1 MKSAPSSGVRFFK
14 FGFMIMAEYDVVV
27 VGGGHAGIEATH
39 AAWKMG
45 VKTAMLTMD
54 VNAIG
59 RMSCNP
65 AVGGVAKGQIVRDI
79 DALGGLMGL
88 LTDKA
93 GIQFRML
100 NMSKGPAVWGP
111 RAQCDMKY
119 YSEVAREVI
128 TSLPGLDVIE
138 GELASFERLP
148 DGRLEITLLDG
159 KRYVTTNIVVTSGTF
174 LASKMFTGLETSVG
188 GRVGEPSS
196 DKLSECLQRFGVQLR
211 RLKTGT
217 PSRLDPASIDFNEC
231 DVQHGDEFP
240 WPMSDCHLD
249 NTVPGFDSSYFW
261 GDPQKKFIRNDCVCW
276 VTRTNIKT
284 HDILR
289 SGFKDSPMFSGRI
302 HGKGPRYCPSIED
315 KINRFGDRDGH
326 QLFLEPE
333 QADIGRIY
341 INGFSSSLPADIQL
355 AAIHTIP
362 GLTRAKVLQIGY
374 AVEYD
379 SVDATQLYPTFEC
392 KNVPGLYF
400 AGQVCGTSGYEEAAG
415 QGLMAG
421 INAALKVKG
430 EEPLILGRSESYL
443 GVMVDDLVNVLL
455 DEPYRMFTSRAEYRL
470 FLRSDNAEAR
480 LKEKAHR
487 IGMISDADYGDWLRR
502 KQLMEDIKTRLAETS
517 AAPDEAN
524 RILEAG
530 GQALAT
536 ERTRWINVL
545 RRPGIDPEVFFKT
558 ALPEQSLS
566 RRDQWY
572 MYAEEIYAGFFDR
585 QAREIDDQ
593 KKMES
598 VKLSPDLDYMSI
610 SAISIESRQRLNA
623 QKPLTLGQASRI
635 PGVRPADITV
645 LAHWLENRS

>member
-1 MKSAPSSGVRFFK
+1 
-14 FGFMIMAEYDVVV
+14 MIIAEFDVVV

-39 AAWKMG
+39 AAWKIG

-54 VNAIG
+54 LNAIG

-119 YSEVAREVI
+119 YSEVARE
-128 TSLPGLDVIE
+128 TMESLQGLTLIQ
-138 GELASFERLP
+138 GELASFERMN
-148 DGRLEITLLDG
+148 DGRLELTLLNGD
-159 KRYVTTNIVVTSGTF
+159 RYITRALVITSGTF

-188 GRVGEPSS
+188 GRVGEPSA
-196 DKLSECLQRFGVQLR
+196 DKLSECLAKNGIRLR

-217 PSRLDPASIDFNEC
+217 PSRLDPDTIDFNEC
-231 DVQHGDEFP
+231 DVQRGDDKP
-240 WPMSDCHLD
+240 WPMSDRH
-249 NTVPGFDSSYFW
+249 FDENGNPDKFW
-261 GDPQKKFIRNDCVCW
+261 GDQINKFIRNDCVCW
-276 VTRTNIKT
+276 ITRTNIKT

-333 QADIGRIY
+333 QADIGRVY

-392 KNVPGLYF
+392 KNVPGIYF

-430 EEPLILGRSESYL
+430 EGPFILGRSESYL
-443 GVMVDDLVNVLL
+443 GVMVDDLVNILL

-470 FLRSDNAEAR
+470 FLRSDTAEMR
-480 LKEKAHR
+480 LKEKAR
-487 IGMISDADYGDWLRR
+487 KIGMISDRDWLDWERR
-502 KQLMEDIKTRLAETS
+502 RNLMTDLKTKFAETS
-517 AAPDEAN
+517 ATPEEAN
-524 RILEAG
+524 VILEAG
-530 GQALAT
+530 GQALAS

-545 RRPGIDPEVFFKT
+545 RRPGIDPETFFKVAAPDAQIT
-558 ALPEQSLS
+558 

-572 MYAEEIYAGFFDR
+572 MYAEELYAGFFDR
-585 QAREIDDQ
+585 QEREIDEQ
-593 KKMES
+593 KKMEK

-610 SAISIESRQRLNA
+610 TAISIESRQRLNA
-623 QKPLTLGQASRI
+623 HKPLTLGQASRV
-635 PGVRPADITV
+635 PGIRPADITV
-645 LAHWLENRS
+645 LAHWLENRT

>member
-1 MKSAPSSGVRFFK
+1 
-14 FGFMIMAEYDVVV
+14 
-27 VGGGHAGIEATH
+27 
-39 AAWKMG
+39 
-45 VKTAMLTMD
+45 MLTMD
-54 VNAIG
+54 INAIG

-119 YSEVAREVI
+119 YSEVARDVV
-128 TSLPGLDVIE
+128 TNLPGLSVIQ
-138 GELASFERLP
+138 GELAAFERMA
-148 DGRLEITLLDG
+148 DGRLELTLLNG
-159 KRYVTTNIVVTSGTF
+159 ERYVTRSLVITSGTF
-174 LASKMFTGLETSVG
+174 LASKMFTGLETSIG
-188 GRVGEPSS
+188 GRVGEPSA
-196 DKLSECLQRFGVQLR
+196 DKLSESLAKHGIALR

-217 PSRLDPASIDFNEC
+217 PSRLDPDSIDFGEC
-231 DVQHGDEFP
+231 EVQRGDEIA
-240 WPMSDCHLD
+240 WPMSDRHLAE
-249 NTVPGFDSSYFW
+249 TVPGRDADFFW
-261 GDPQKKFIRNDCVCW
+261 GDPTNGFIRNDCVCW
-276 VTRTNIKT
+276 ITRTNIKT
-284 HDILR
+284 HEILR

-333 QADIGRIY
+333 QADIGRVY

-362 GLTRAKVLQIGY
+362 GLTRARVLQIGY

-392 KNVPGLYF
+392 KKVPGLYF

-415 QGLMAG
+415 QGLLAG
-421 INAALKVKG
+421 INAALKIKG
-430 EEPLILGRSESYL
+430 EGPFILGRSDSYL
-443 GVMVDDLVNVLL
+443 GVMADDLSNILL

-470 FLRSDNAEAR
+470 FLRSDNAEMR
-480 LKEKAHR
+480 LKERAHD
-487 IGMISDADYGDWLRR
+487 IGMISDSDYDDWMRR
-502 KQLMEDIKTRLAETS
+502 RALMDSARTRMVEESSTPEQANEILA
-517 AAPDEAN
+517 P
-524 RILEAG
+524 G

-536 ERTRWINVL
+536 ERTRWMNVF
-545 RRPGIDPEVFFKT
+545 RRPGIDPEAFFKV
-558 ALPEQSLS
+558 ALPDMQLT

-572 MYAEEIYAGFFDR
+572 MYAQELYAGFFDR
-585 QAREIDDQ
+585 QEREIVEQ

-598 VKLSPDLDYMSI
+598 VRLPEDFDYMQVT
-610 SAISIESRQRLNA
+610 AISIESRQRLNA
-623 QKPLTLGQASRI
+623 HKPLTLGQASRI

-645 LAHWLENRS
+645 LAHWLENRTGPT

>member
-1 MKSAPSSGVRFFK
+1 MSA
-14 FGFMIMAEYDVVV
+14 ILAQYDVVV
-27 VGGGHAGIEATH
+27 IGGGHAGIEATH

-54 VNAIG
+54 IDAIG

-119 YSEVAREVI
+119 YSEVAKEVI
-128 TSLPGLDVIE
+128 TSLPGLDVLQ
-138 GELASFERLP
+138 GELASFERME
-148 DGRLEITLLDG
+148 DGRLELTLLDG
-159 KRYVTTNIVVTSGTF
+159 KRYVAKSIVITSGTF
-174 LASKMFTGLETSVG
+174 LASKMFTGLDTSIG
-188 GRVGEPSS
+188 GRVGEPSA
-196 DKLSECLQRFGVQLR
+196 DKLSECLQRFGVRLR

-217 PSRLDPASIDFNEC
+217 PSRLDPESIDFNEC
-231 DVQHGDEFP
+231 DVQHGDECP
-240 WPMSDCHLD
+240 WAMSDRHLD
-249 NTVPGFDSSYFW
+249 NSVPGFHGDYFW
-261 GDPQKKFIRNDCVCW
+261 GDPKNHFVRNDCVCW
-276 VTRTNIKT
+276 ITRTNIKT

-289 SGFKDSPMFSGRI
+289 RGFKDSPMFSGRI

-333 QADIGRIY
+333 QADIGRVY

-362 GLTRAKVLQIGY
+362 GLTRARVLQIGY

-392 KNVPGLYF
+392 KSVPGLYF

-470 FLRSDNAEAR
+470 FLRSDNADAR
-480 LKEKAHR
+480 LKEHARR
-487 IGMISDADYGDWLRR
+487 IGMLADVDYQDWIRR
-502 KQLMEDIKTRLAETS
+502 KQQMEDLKKRLSEES
-517 AAPDEAN
+517 ALPEDAN
-524 RILEAG
+524 KVLEAG

-545 RRPGIDPEVFFKT
+545 RRPGIDPEVFFKV
-558 ALPEQSLS
+558 ALPEENIS
-566 RRDQWY
+566 RRDQWN

-598 VKLSPDLDYMSI
+598 VKLSPDQDYMAI
-610 SAISIESRQRLNA
+610 TAISIESRQRLNA

-645 LAHWLENRS
+645 LAHWLENRT

>member
-1 MKSAPSSGVRFFK
+1 MTSF
-14 FGFMIMAEYDVVV
+14 DVVV

-39 AAWKMG
+39 AAWKLG

-54 VNAIG
+54 INAIG

-119 YSEVAREVI
+119 YSEVAREAI
-128 TSLPGLDVIE
+128 TSLPGLAVIQ
-138 GELASFERLP
+138 GELAAFTRMP
-148 DGRLEITLLDG
+148 DGRLELTLLNG
-159 KRYVTTNIVVTSGTF
+159 ERYETRALVITSGTF
-174 LASKMFTGLETSVG
+174 LASRMFTGLDTSIG
-188 GRVGEPSS
+188 GRVGEPSA
-196 DKLSECLQRFGVQLR
+196 DKLSECLAKNGIRLR

-217 PSRLDPASIDFNEC
+217 PSRLDPDTIDFGEC
-231 DVQHGDEFP
+231 EVQHGDDNP
-240 WPMSDCHLD
+240 WPMSDRHH
-249 NTVPGFDSSYFW
+249 
-261 GDPQKKFIRNDCVCW
+261 DPIRNDCVCW
-276 VTRTNIKT
+276 ITRTNIKT
-284 HDILR
+284 HEILR

-333 QADIGRIY
+333 QVDIGRVY

-362 GLTRAKVLQIGY
+362 GLTRARVLQIGY

-379 SVDATQLYPTFEC
+379 SVDATQLYPTLEC

-421 INAALKVKG
+421 INAALKVKN
-430 EEPLILGRSESYL
+430 EPPFILGRSDSYL
-443 GVMVDDLVNVLL
+443 GVMLNDLVTTLL

-470 FLRSDNAEAR
+470 FLRSDNAETR
-480 LKEKAHR
+480 LKERAHQ
-487 IGMISDADYGDWLRR
+487 IGMLSDEDYADWQGRVKIMGEVRSFLEAESATPE
-502 KQLMEDIKTRLAETS
+502 QANLVLAE
-517 AAPDEAN
+517 
-524 RILEAG
+524 G
-530 GQALAT
+530 GQALANT
-536 ERTRWINVL
+536 RTRWINVL
-545 RRPGIDPEVFFKT
+545 RRPGIDPEQLFRV
-558 ALPEQSLS
+558 AMPERSIP
-566 RRDQWY
+566 RRDQWF
-572 MYAEEIYAGFFDR
+572 MYAEEIYAGFLDR
-585 QAREIDDQ
+585 QSREIEEQ

-598 VKLSPDLDYMSI
+598 VRLPGDLDFMQVSV
-610 SAISIESRQRLNA
+610 ISIESRQRLNSV
-623 QKPLTLGQASRI
+623 KPMTLGQASRV
-635 PGVRPADITV
+635 PGVRPADITM
-645 LAHWLENRS
+645 LYHWLENHRFS

>member
-1 MKSAPSSGVRFFK
+1 MSS
-14 FGFMIMAEYDVVV
+14 IIAEFDVVV

-39 AAWKMG
+39 AAWKLG

-54 VNAIG
+54 INAIG

-65 AVGGVAKGQIVRDI
+65 AVGGLAKGQIVRDI
-79 DALGGLMGL
+79 DALGGLMGI

-111 RAQCDMKY
+111 RAQCDMKL
-119 YSEVAREVI
+119 YSEIARDTICSLRGLCVI
-128 TSLPGLDVIE
+128 Q
-138 GELASFERLP
+138 GELASFSRLP
-148 DGRLEITLLDG
+148 DSRLELVLLNGDRYIT
-159 KRYVTTNIVVTSGTF
+159 KSVVVTSGTF
-174 LASKMFTGLETSVG
+174 LASKMFTGLETSIG
-188 GRVGEPSS
+188 GRVGEPSA
-196 DKLSECLQRFGVQLR
+196 DKLSECLALAGIKLR

-217 PSRLDPASIDFNEC
+217 PSRLDPDSIDFDQCEI
-231 DVQHGDEFP
+231 QRGDEVP
-240 WPMSDCHLD
+240 WSFSDRLLHPL
-249 NTVPGFDSSYFW
+249 
-261 GDPQKKFIRNDCVCW
+261 RNDCVCW
-276 VTRTNIKT
+276 ATRTNLKT

-326 QLFLEPE
+326 HLFLEPE
-333 QADIGRIY
+333 QADIGRVY
-341 INGFSSSLPADIQL
+341 VNGFSSSLPADIQL
-355 AAIHTIP
+355 AALHTIQ

-379 SVDATQLYPTFEC
+379 SIDATQLLPTFEC
-392 KNVPGLYF
+392 RNYPGLYF
-400 AGQVCGTSGYEEAAG
+400 AGQVCGTSGYEEAGG

-430 EEPLILGRSESYL
+430 QEPFVLGRSESYL

-470 FLRSDNAEAR
+470 FLRSDNAETR

-487 IGMISDADYGDWLRR
+487 IGMISDEDYASWNKR
-502 KQLMEDIKTRLAETS
+502 KDLMQLAKTRLTEE
-517 AAPDEAN
+517 AATPEQAN
-524 RILEAG
+524 QILAPG

-545 RRPGIDPEVFFKT
+545 RRPGIDPELLFAT
-558 ALPEQSLS
+558 ALPDVKLT
-566 RRDQWY
+566 RRDQWFLF
-572 MYAEEIYAGFFDR
+572 AEEIYSGFFDR
-585 QAREIDDQ
+585 QAREIEEQVKWD
-593 KKMES
+593 K
-598 VKLSPDLDYMSI
+598 VKLSPDMDYMTI
-610 SAISIESRQRLNA
+610 NAISIETRQRLNA
-623 QKPLTLGQASRI
+623 VKPMTLSQASRV

-645 LAHWLENRS
+645 LAHYLENHEI

>member
-1 MKSAPSSGVRFFK
+1 MSLV
-14 FGFMIMAEYDVVV
+14 AEFDVVV

-39 AAWKMG
+39 AAWKLG

-54 VNAIG
+54 INAIG

-128 TSLPGLDVIE
+128 TNLPGLSVIQ
-138 GELASFERLP
+138 GELAAFTRMA
-148 DGRLEITLLDG
+148 DGRLELTLLNG
-159 KRYVTTNIVVTSGTF
+159 ERYITRSLVITSGTF
-174 LASKMFTGLETSVG
+174 LASKMFTGLETSIG

-196 DKLSECLQRFGVQLR
+196 DKLSECLAREGVALR

-217 PSRLDPASIDFNEC
+217 PSRLDPESIDFDEC
-231 DVQHGDEFP
+231 DVQRGDDTP
-240 WPMSDCHLD
+240 WPMSDRHLA
-249 NTVPGFDSSYFW
+249 NTVPGRDADYFW
-261 GDPQKKFIRNDCVCW
+261 GDSTNKFVRNDCVCW
-276 VTRTNIKT
+276 ITRTNIKT

-333 QADIGRIY
+333 QADIGRVY

-362 GLTRAKVLQIGY
+362 GLTRARVLQIGY

-392 KNVPGLYF
+392 KKVPGLFF

-415 QGLMAG
+415 QGLLAG
-421 INAALKVKG
+421 INAALKIKG
-430 EEPLILGRSESYL
+430 EAPFILGRSDSYL
-443 GVMVDDLVNVLL
+443 GVMADDLSNILL

-470 FLRSDNAEAR
+470 FLRSDNAETR
-480 LKEKAHR
+480 LKERAHA
-487 IGMISDADYGDWLRR
+487 IGMISDSDYADWKRR
-502 KQLMEDIKTRLAETS
+502 QELMATARTRMSEESATPDLAN
-517 AAPDEAN
+517 A
-524 RILEAG
+524 ILAAG
-530 GQALAT
+530 GQALST

-545 RRPGIDPEVFFKT
+545 RRPGIDPEQLFRT
-558 ALPEQSLS
+558 AFPDLNLS
-566 RRDQWY
+566 RRDQWFL
-572 MYAEEIYAGFFDR
+572 YAEEIYAGFFDR
-585 QAREIDDQ
+585 QAKEIDDQ

-598 VKLSPDLDYMSI
+598 VKLPADFDYMQVT
-610 SAISIESRQRLNA
+610 AVSIESRQRLNA
-623 QKPLTLGQASRI
+623 HKPLTLGQASRI

-645 LAHWLENRS
+645 LAHWLENRRGS

>member
-1 MKSAPSSGVRFFK
+1 MKEF
-14 FGFMIMAEYDVVV
+14 DVVV

-39 AAWKMG
+39 AAWKLG

-54 VNAIG
+54 INAIG

-119 YSEVAREVI
+119 YSEVARDVI
-128 TSLPGLDVIE
+128 TSLPGLTVIQ
-138 GELASFERLP
+138 GELAAFTRMP
-148 DGRLEITLLDG
+148 DGRMELTLLNGD
-159 KRYVTTNIVVTSGTF
+159 RYITRALVITSGTF
-174 LASKMFTGLETSVG
+174 LASKMFTGLETSIG
-188 GRVGEPSS
+188 GRVGEPSA
-196 DKLSECLQRFGVQLR
+196 DKLSECLAANGIALR

-217 PSRLDPASIDFNEC
+217 PSRLDPDTIDFNEC
-231 DVQHGDEFP
+231 DVQRGDDSP
-240 WPMSDCHLD
+240 WPMSDRHLAG
-249 NTVPGFDSSYFW
+249 TVPGRDADYFW
-261 GDPQKKFIRNDCVCW
+261 GDAANKFVCNDCVCW
-276 VTRTNIKT
+276 ITRTNLKT

-333 QADIGRIY
+333 QADIGRVY

-362 GLTRAKVLQIGY
+362 GLTRARVLQIGY

-415 QGLMAG
+415 QGLLAG
-421 INAALKVKG
+421 INAALKIKG
-430 EEPLILGRSESYL
+430 VGPFILGRSDSYL
-443 GVMVDDLVNVLL
+443 GVMADDLSNILL

-470 FLRSDNAEAR
+470 FLRSDNAEMR
-480 LKEKAHR
+480 LKKRAHD
-487 IGMISDADYGDWLRR
+487 IGMISDSDYADWMRR
-502 KQLMEDIKTRLAETS
+502 RALMDQTRKFLAEES
-517 AAPDEAN
+517 ALPEQAN
-524 RILEAG
+524 RILESG

-545 RRPGIDPEVFFKT
+545 RRPGIDPELFFDVAVQNPNASRET
-558 ALPEQSLS
+558 SLS
-566 RRDQWY
+566 RRDRWY
-572 MYAEEIYAGFFDR
+572 MYAEELYSGFFDR
-585 QAREIDDQ
+585 QSREIADQ

-598 VKLSPDLDYMSI
+598 VRLPADMDFMQVT
-610 SAISIESRQRLNA
+610 AVSIESRQRLNA
-623 QKPLTLGQASRI
+623 HKPLTLGQASRI

-645 LAHWLENRS
+645 LAHWLENRTSST

>member
-1 MKSAPSSGVRFFK
+1 MTSF
-14 FGFMIMAEYDVVV
+14 DVVV

-39 AAWKMG
+39 AAWKLG
-45 VKTAMLTMD
+45 AKTAMLTMD
-54 VNAIG
+54 INAIG

-119 YSEVAREVI
+119 YSEVARDVI
-128 TSLPGLDVIE
+128 TSLPGLSVIQ
-138 GELASFERLP
+138 GELAAFDRLP
-148 DGRLEITLLDG
+148 DGRLELTLLNG
-159 KRYVTTNIVVTSGTF
+159 ERYETRALVITSGTF
-174 LASKMFTGLETSVG
+174 LASRMFTGLDTSVG
-188 GRVGEPSS
+188 GRVGEPSA
-196 DKLSECLQRFGVQLR
+196 DKLSECLAKNGIRLR

-217 PSRLDPASIDFNEC
+217 PSRLDPDTIDFGEC
-231 DVQHGDEFP
+231 EVQHGDAHP
-240 WPMSDCHLD
+240 WPMSDRHH
-249 NTVPGFDSSYFW
+249 NPV
-261 GDPQKKFIRNDCVCW
+261 RNDCVCW
-276 VTRTNIKT
+276 ITRTNIKT

-333 QADIGRIY
+333 QADIGRVY

-362 GLTRAKVLQIGY
+362 GLTHARVLQIGY

-379 SVDATQLYPTFEC
+379 SVDATQLYPTLEC

-421 INAALKVKG
+421 INAALKVKN
-430 EEPLILGRSESYL
+430 EPSFILGRSDSYL
-443 GVMVDDLVNVLL
+443 GVMLNDLVTTLL

-470 FLRSDNAEAR
+470 FLRSDNAETR
-480 LKEKAHR
+480 LKERAHQ
-487 IGMISDADYGDWLRR
+487 IGMLSDEDYADWQGRLKVMGEVRSFLEAESASPE
-502 KQLMEDIKTRLAETS
+502 QANLVLAE
-517 AAPDEAN
+517 
-524 RILEAG
+524 G
-530 GQALAT
+530 GQALANT
-536 ERTRWINVL
+536 RTRWINVL
-545 RRPGIDPEVFFKT
+545 RRPGIDPEQLFRV
-558 ALPEQSLS
+558 ALPERNIP
-566 RRDQWY
+566 RRDQWF
-572 MYAEEIYAGFFDR
+572 MYAEEIYAGFLER
-585 QAREIDDQ
+585 QSREIEDQ

-598 VKLSPDLDYMSI
+598 VRLPADLDYMLVSV
-610 SAISIESRQRLNA
+610 ISIESRQRLNA
-623 QKPLTLGQASRI
+623 VKPMTLGQASRV
-635 PGVRPADITV
+635 PGVRPADITM
-645 LAHWLENRS
+645 LYHWLENRG

>member
-1 MKSAPSSGVRFFK
+1 MSA
-14 FGFMIMAEYDVVV
+14 ILAEYDVVV
-27 VGGGHAGIEATH
+27 IGGGHAGIEATH
-39 AAWKMG
+39 AAWKLG
-45 VKTAMLTMD
+45 VKTAMLTMEI
-54 VNAIG
+54 NAIG

-138 GELASFERLP
+138 GELASFERMA
-148 DGRLEITLLDG
+148 DGRLELTLLDG
-159 KRYVTTNIVVTSGTF
+159 KRYITKSIVITSGTF
-174 LASKMFTGLETSVG
+174 LASKMFTGLDTSIG

-196 DKLSECLQRFGVQLR
+196 DRLSECLAREGVQLR

-217 PSRLDPASIDFNEC
+217 PSRLDPDSIDFDEC
-231 DVQHGDEFP
+231 EVQHGDDVP
-240 WPMSDCHLD
+240 WPMSDRHLD
-249 NTVPGFDSSYFW
+249 NTVPGRDASYFW
-261 GDPQKKFIRNDCVCW
+261 GNPSAQAVRNDCVCW
-276 VTRTNIKT
+276 ITRTNIKT

-333 QADIGRIY
+333 QADIGRVY

-392 KNVPGLYF
+392 KKVPGLYF

-430 EEPLILGRSESYL
+430 EEPFILGRSESYL

-470 FLRSDNAEAR
+470 FLRSDNAETR
-480 LKEKAHR
+480 LKEKAR
-487 IGMISDADYGDWLRR
+487 KIGMLSESDFADWVRR
-502 KQLMEDIKTRLAETS
+502 QELMAAVRTRLAETS
-517 AAPDEAN
+517 ALPEEAN
-524 RILEAG
+524 SVLAAG

-545 RRPGIDPEVFFKT
+545 RRPGIDPEVFFKV
-558 ALPEQSLS
+558 ALAPEKVPELQLN

-598 VKLSPDLDYMSI
+598 VKLAPDFDFMQI

-645 LAHWLENRS
+645 LAHWLENRGA

>member
-1 MKSAPSSGVRFFK
+1 MSMV
-14 FGFMIMAEYDVVV
+14 IAEFDVVV

-54 VNAIG
+54 LNAIG

-119 YSEVAREVI
+119 YSEVARE
-128 TSLPGLDVIE
+128 TMESLPGLTLIQ
-138 GELASFERLP
+138 GELAAFERMN
-148 DGRLEITLLDG
+148 DGRLELMLLNGDRYIT
-159 KRYVTTNIVVTSGTF
+159 RAVVVTSGTF
-174 LASKMFTGLETSVG
+174 LASKMFTGLETSIG
-188 GRVGEPSS
+188 GRVGEPSA
-196 DKLSECLQRFGVQLR
+196 DKLSECLAKNGIRLR

-217 PSRLDPASIDFNEC
+217 PSRLDPDSIDFNEC
-231 DVQHGDEFP
+231 DVQHGDEYP
-240 WPMSDCHLD
+240 WPMSDRHLAE
-249 NTVPGFDSSYFW
+249 TVPGRDENYFW
-261 GDPQKKFIRNDCVCW
+261 GDQANKFIRNDCVCW
-276 VTRTNIKT
+276 ITRTNIKT

-333 QADIGRIY
+333 QADIGRVY

-430 EEPLILGRSESYL
+430 EEPFILGRSESYL
-443 GVMVDDLVNVLL
+443 GVMVDDLVNILL

-470 FLRSDNAEAR
+470 FLRSDNAEMR
-480 LKEKAHR
+480 LKEKAR
-487 IGMISDADYGDWLRR
+487 KIGMISDRDWEDWTRR
-502 KQLMEDIKTRLAETS
+502 RDLMTNLKTQFTETS
-517 AAPDEAN
+517 ATPEEAN
-524 RILEAG
+524 VVLAAG
-530 GQALAT
+530 GQALAS

-545 RRPGIDPEVFFKT
+545 RRPGIDPETFFKVAAPDVKIT
-558 ALPEQSLS
+558 

-572 MYAEEIYAGFFDR
+572 MYAEELYAGFFDR
-585 QAREIDDQ
+585 QEREIDDQ
-593 KKMES
+593 KKMEK
-598 VKLSPDLDYMSI
+598 VKLSPDFDYMSI
-610 SAISIESRQRLNA
+610 TAISIESRQRLNA
-623 QKPLTLGQASRI
+623 HKPLTLGQASRI

-645 LAHWLENRS
+645 LAHWLENH

>member
-1 MKSAPSSGVRFFK
+1 MSA
-14 FGFMIMAEYDVVV
+14 ILAQYDVVV
-27 VGGGHAGIEATH
+27 IGGGHAGIEATH

-54 VNAIG
+54 IDAIG

-119 YSEVAREVI
+119 YSEVAKEVI
-128 TSLPGLDVIE
+128 TSLPGLDVLQ
-138 GELASFERLP
+138 GELASFERME
-148 DGRLEITLLDG
+148 DGRLELTLLDG
-159 KRYVTTNIVVTSGTF
+159 KRYVAKSIVITSGTF
-174 LASKMFTGLETSVG
+174 LASKMFTGLDTSIG
-188 GRVGEPSS
+188 GRVGEPSA
-196 DKLSECLQRFGVQLR
+196 DKLSECLQRFGVRLR

-217 PSRLDPASIDFNEC
+217 PSRLDPESIDFNEC
-231 DVQHGDEFP
+231 DVQHGDECP
-240 WPMSDCHLD
+240 WPMSDRHLD
-249 NTVPGFDSSYFW
+249 NSVPGFHGDYFW
-261 GDPQKKFIRNDCVCW
+261 GDPKNHFVRNDCVCW
-276 VTRTNIKT
+276 ITRTNIKT

-289 SGFKDSPMFSGRI
+289 RGFKDSPMFSGRI

-333 QADIGRIY
+333 QADIGRVY

-362 GLTRAKVLQIGY
+362 GLTRARVLQIGY

-392 KNVPGLYF
+392 KSVPGLYF

-470 FLRSDNAEAR
+470 FLRSDNADAR
-480 LKEKAHR
+480 LKEHARR
-487 IGMISDADYGDWLRR
+487 IGMLADVDYQDWIRR
-502 KQLMEDIKTRLAETS
+502 KQQMEDLKKRLSEES
-517 AAPDEAN
+517 ALPEDAN
-524 RILEAG
+524 KVLEAG

-545 RRPGIDPEVFFKT
+545 RRPGIDPEVFFKV
-558 ALPEQSLS
+558 ALPGENIS
-566 RRDQWY
+566 RRDQWN

-598 VKLSPDLDYMSI
+598 VKLSPDQDYMAI
-610 SAISIESRQRLNA
+610 TAISIESRQRLNA

-645 LAHWLENRS
+645 LAHWLENRT

>member
-1 MKSAPSSGVRFFK
+1 
-14 FGFMIMAEYDVVV
+14 MIVAEFDVVV

-39 AAWKMG
+39 AAWKLG

-54 VNAIG
+54 LKAIG

-119 YSEVAREVI
+119 YSEVARE
-128 TSLPGLDVIE
+128 TMQSLPGLTLIE
-138 GELASFERLP
+138 GELAWFERMP
-148 DGRLEITLLDG
+148 DGRFEISLLNG
-159 KRYVTTNIVVTSGTF
+159 CRYITRAIVVTSGTF
-174 LASKMFTGLETSVG
+174 LASKMFTGLETSIG
-188 GRVGEPSS
+188 GRVGEPSA
-196 DKLSECLQRFGVQLR
+196 DKLSECLATNGIALR

-217 PSRLDPASIDFNEC
+217 PSRLDPDSIDFNEC
-231 DVQHGDEFP
+231 DVQHGDDCP
-240 WPMSDCHLD
+240 WPFSDRHVD
-249 NTVPGFDSSYFW
+249 GSVAGFGADQFW
-261 GDPQKKFIRNDCVCW
+261 GDQTNKFVRNDCVCW
-276 VTRTNIKT
+276 ITRTNLKT

-333 QADIGRIY
+333 QADIGRVY

-362 GLTRAKVLQIGY
+362 GLTRARVLQIGY

-392 KNVPGLYF
+392 KKVPGLYF

-430 EEPLILGRSESYL
+430 EEPFILGRSESYL
-443 GVMVDDLVNVLL
+443 GVMVDDLVNILL

-480 LKEKAHR
+480 LKEKAR
-487 IGMISDADYGDWLRR
+487 KIGMIGDGDWADWVRR
-502 KQLMEDIKTRLAETS
+502 RDQMAEVKTRLAEES
-517 AAPDEAN
+517 ASPEDAN
-524 RILEAG
+524 KILAAG

-545 RRPGIDPEVFFKT
+545 RRPGIDPEKFFDVAT
-558 ALPEQSLS
+558 PDLNIS
-566 RRDQWY
+566 RRDRWF
-572 MYAEEIYAGFFDR
+572 MYAEELYAGFFDR
-585 QAREIDDQ
+585 QSREIDDQ

-598 VKLSPDLDYMSI
+598 VKLPPDLDYMRI
-610 SAISIESRQRLNA
+610 SAVSIESRQRLNA

-645 LAHWLENRS
+645 LAHWLENRP

>member
-1 MKSAPSSGVRFFK
+1 MSA
-14 FGFMIMAEYDVVV
+14 ILAEYDVVV
-27 VGGGHAGIEATH
+27 IGGGHAGIEATH
-39 AAWKMG
+39 AAWKLG

-54 VNAIG
+54 INAIG

-111 RAQCDMKY
+111 RAQCDMKF

-128 TSLPGLDVIE
+128 TSLPGLSVIQ
-138 GELASFERLP
+138 GELASFERML
-148 DGRLEITLLDG
+148 DGRLELTLLNGD
-159 KRYVTTNIVVTSGTF
+159 RYITKSIVVTSGTF
-174 LASKMFTGLETSVG
+174 LASKMFTGLDTSVG

-196 DKLSECLQRFGVQLR
+196 DKLSECLAREGVQLR

-217 PSRLDPASIDFNEC
+217 PSRLDPESIDFNEC
-231 DVQHGDEFP
+231 EVQRGDDVP
-240 WPMSDCHLD
+240 WPMSDRHLD
-249 NTVPGFDSSYFW
+249 NTVPGFDANYFW
-261 GDPQKKFIRNDCVCW
+261 GDQQNKFVRNDCVCW
-276 VTRTNIKT
+276 ITRTNIKT

-333 QADIGRIY
+333 QADIGRVY

-362 GLTRAKVLQIGY
+362 GLTRARVLQIGY

-430 EEPLILGRSESYL
+430 EAPLILGRSESYL

-480 LKEKAHR
+480 LKEKAHQ
-487 IGMISDADYGDWLRR
+487 IGMISDADYADWKRR
-502 KQLMEDIKTRLAETS
+502 QQQMADAKTRFAEVS
-517 AAPDEAN
+517 ATPDEAN
-524 RILEAG
+524 KVLEAG

-545 RRPGIDPEVFFKT
+545 RRPGIDPEVFFKV
-558 ALPEQSLS
+558 ALPAETVPELQLT

-593 KKMES
+593 KKMEA
-598 VKLSPDLDYMSI
+598 VKLSPDLDYMQI
-610 SAISIESRQRLNA
+610 TAISIESRQRLNA

>member
-1 MKSAPSSGVRFFK
+1 MTSF
-14 FGFMIMAEYDVVV
+14 DVVV

-39 AAWKMG
+39 AAWKLG

-54 VNAIG
+54 INAIG

-111 RAQCDMKY
+111 RAQCDMNY
-119 YSEVAREVI
+119 YSEVARE
-128 TSLPGLDVIE
+128 TMESLSGLTLIQ
-138 GELASFERLP
+138 GELAAFERLP
-148 DGRLEITLLDG
+148 DGRLELTLLNG
-159 KRYVTTNIVVTSGTF
+159 ERYETRALVITSGTF
-174 LASKMFTGLETSVG
+174 LASRMFTGLDTSIG
-188 GRVGEPSS
+188 GRVGEPSA
-196 DKLSECLQRFGVQLR
+196 DKLSECLARNGIRLR

-217 PSRLDPASIDFNEC
+217 PSRLDPDTIDFGEC
-231 DVQHGDEFP
+231 EVQQGDAHP
-240 WPMSDCHLD
+240 WPMSDRHH
-249 NTVPGFDSSYFW
+249 NPV
-261 GDPQKKFIRNDCVCW
+261 RNDCVCW
-276 VTRTNIKT
+276 ITRTNLKT
-284 HDILR
+284 HEILR

-333 QADIGRIY
+333 RADIGRVY

-379 SVDATQLYPTFEC
+379 SVDATQLYPTLEC

-421 INAALKVKG
+421 INAALKVKN
-430 EEPLILGRSESYL
+430 EPPFILGRSDSYL
-443 GVMVDDLVNVLL
+443 GVMLNDLVTTLL

-470 FLRSDNAEAR
+470 FLRSDNAETR
-480 LKEKAHR
+480 LKERAHQ
-487 IGMISDADYGDWLRR
+487 IGMLSDEDYADWQGRLKAMGEVRSFIEAESATPE
-502 KQLMEDIKTRLAETS
+502 QANLVLAE
-517 AAPDEAN
+517 
-524 RILEAG
+524 G
-530 GQALAT
+530 GQALANT
-536 ERTRWINVL
+536 RTRWINVL
-545 RRPGIDPEVFFKT
+545 RRPGIDPEQLFRV
-558 ALPEQSLS
+558 AMPERNIP
-566 RRDQWY
+566 RRDQWF
-572 MYAEEIYAGFFDR
+572 MYAEEIYAGFLDR
-585 QAREIDDQ
+585 QSREIEEQ

-598 VKLSPDLDYMSI
+598 VRLPDDLDFMQVSV
-610 SAISIESRQRLNA
+610 ISIESRQRLNSV
-623 QKPLTLGQASRI
+623 KPMTLGQASRV
-635 PGVRPADITV
+635 PGVRPADITM
-645 LAHWLENRS
+645 LYHWLENHRFS

>member
-1 MKSAPSSGVRFFK
+1 MSLV
-14 FGFMIMAEYDVVV
+14 AEFDVVV

-39 AAWKMG
+39 AAWKLG

-54 VNAIG
+54 INAIG

-128 TSLPGLDVIE
+128 TNLPGLSVIQ
-138 GELASFERLP
+138 GELAAFTRMA
-148 DGRLEITLLDG
+148 DGRLELTLLNG
-159 KRYVTTNIVVTSGTF
+159 ERYITRSLVITSGTF
-174 LASKMFTGLETSVG
+174 LASKMFTGLETSFG

-196 DKLSECLQRFGVQLR
+196 DKLSECLAREGVALR

-217 PSRLDPASIDFNEC
+217 PSRLDPESIDFNEC
-231 DVQHGDEFP
+231 DVQRGDDTP
-240 WPMSDCHLD
+240 WPMSDRHLA
-249 NTVPGFDSSYFW
+249 NTVPGRDADYFW
-261 GDPQKKFIRNDCVCW
+261 GDSTNKFVRNDCVCW
-276 VTRTNIKT
+276 ITRTNIKT

-333 QADIGRIY
+333 QADIGRVY

-362 GLTRAKVLQIGY
+362 GLTRARVLQIGY

-392 KNVPGLYF
+392 KKVPGLFF

-415 QGLMAG
+415 QGLLAG
-421 INAALKVKG
+421 INAALKIKG
-430 EEPLILGRSESYL
+430 EAPFILGRSDSYL
-443 GVMVDDLVNVLL
+443 GVMADDLSNILL

-470 FLRSDNAEAR
+470 FLRSDNAETR
-480 LKEKAHR
+480 LKERAHA
-487 IGMISDADYGDWLRR
+487 IGMISDSDYADWKRR
-502 KQLMEDIKTRLAETS
+502 QELMATARTRMSEESATPDQANAILA
-517 AAPDEAN
+517 
-524 RILEAG
+524 AG
-530 GQALAT
+530 GQALST

-545 RRPGIDPEVFFKT
+545 RRPGIDPEQLFRT
-558 ALPEQSLS
+558 AFPDLNLS
-566 RRDQWY
+566 RRDQWFL
-572 MYAEEIYAGFFDR
+572 YAEEIYAGFFDR
-585 QAREIDDQ
+585 QAKEIDDQ

-598 VKLSPDLDYMSI
+598 VKLPADFDYMQVT
-610 SAISIESRQRLNA
+610 AVSIESRQRLNA
-623 QKPLTLGQASRI
+623 HKPLTLGQASRI

-645 LAHWLENRS
+645 LAHWLENRRGS

>member
-1 MKSAPSSGVRFFK
+1 MTSF
-14 FGFMIMAEYDVVV
+14 DVVV

-39 AAWKMG
+39 AAWKLG

-54 VNAIG
+54 INAIG

-119 YSEVAREVI
+119 YSEVARDVI
-128 TSLPGLDVIE
+128 TSLSGLTVIQ
-138 GELASFERLP
+138 GELAAFDRLP
-148 DGRLEITLLDG
+148 DGRLELTLLNG
-159 KRYVTTNIVVTSGTF
+159 ERYETRALVITSGTF
-174 LASKMFTGLETSVG
+174 LASRMFTGLDTSIG
-188 GRVGEPSS
+188 GRVGEPSA
-196 DKLSECLQRFGVQLR
+196 DKLSECLAKNGIRLR

-217 PSRLDPASIDFNEC
+217 PSRLDPDTIDFGEC
-231 DVQHGDEFP
+231 EVQHGDAHP
-240 WPMSDCHLD
+240 WPMSDRHH
-249 NTVPGFDSSYFW
+249 NPV
-261 GDPQKKFIRNDCVCW
+261 RNDCVCW
-276 VTRTNIKT
+276 ITRTNIKT

-333 QADIGRIY
+333 QADIGRVY

-362 GLTRAKVLQIGY
+362 GLTRARVLQIGY

-379 SVDATQLYPTFEC
+379 SVDATQLYPTLEC
-392 KNVPGLYF
+392 KNVPDLYF

-421 INAALKVKG
+421 INAALKVKN
-430 EEPLILGRSESYL
+430 EPPFILGRSDSYL
-443 GVMVDDLVNVLL
+443 GVMLNDLVTTLL

-470 FLRSDNAEAR
+470 FLRSDNAETR
-480 LKEKAHR
+480 LKERAHQ
-487 IGMISDADYGDWLRR
+487 IGMLSDEDYADWQCRLKAMGEVRSFLEAESATPE
-502 KQLMEDIKTRLAETS
+502 QANLVLAE
-517 AAPDEAN
+517 
-524 RILEAG
+524 G
-530 GQALAT
+530 GQALANT
-536 ERTRWINVL
+536 RTRWINVL
-545 RRPGIDPEVFFKT
+545 RRPGIDPEQLFRV
-558 ALPEQSLS
+558 ALPERNIP
-566 RRDQWY
+566 RRDQWF
-572 MYAEEIYAGFFDR
+572 MYAEEIYAGFLER
-585 QAREIDDQ
+585 QSREIEDQ

-598 VKLSPDLDYMSI
+598 VRLPADLDYMLVSV
-610 SAISIESRQRLNA
+610 ISIESRQRLNA
-623 QKPLTLGQASRI
+623 VKPMTLGQASRV
-635 PGVRPADITV
+635 PGVRPADITM
-645 LAHWLENRS
+645 LYHWLENRG

>member
-1 MKSAPSSGVRFFK
+1 MSA
-14 FGFMIMAEYDVVV
+14 ILAEYDVVV

-54 VNAIG
+54 VEAIG

-111 RAQCDMKY
+111 RAQCDMKF

-128 TSLPGLDVIE
+128 TSLPGLVVLQ
-138 GELASFERLP
+138 GELAAFERMD
-148 DGRLEITLLDG
+148 DGRLELTLLDG
-159 KRYVTTNIVVTSGTF
+159 KRYVTKSIVITSGTF
-174 LASKMFTGLETSVG
+174 LASKMFTGLDSSIG

-196 DKLSECLQRFGVQLR
+196 DKLSECLQRFGIALR

-217 PSRLDPASIDFNEC
+217 PSRLDPDSLDFGEC
-231 DVQHGDEFP
+231 EVQRGDDSP
-240 WPMSDCHLD
+240 WPMSDRHLD
-249 NTVPGFDSSYFW
+249 NSVPGFDADYFW
-261 GDPQKKFIRNDCVCW
+261 GDPRNHFIRNDCVCW
-276 VTRTNIKT
+276 ITRTNIKT

-333 QADIGRIY
+333 QADIGRVY

-392 KNVPGLYF
+392 KTVPGLYF

-470 FLRSDNAEAR
+470 FLRSDNADAR
-480 LKEKAHR
+480 LKEHAR
-487 IGMISDADYGDWLRR
+487 RVGMMRDVDYNDWIRR
-502 KQLMEDIKTRLAETS
+502 KQLMENLKKRLSEES
-517 AAPDEAN
+517 AHPEDAN
-524 RILEAG
+524 KVLEAG

-536 ERTRWINVL
+536 ERTRWMNVL
-545 RRPGIDPEVFFKT
+545 RRPGIDPEVFFKV
-558 ALPEQSLS
+558 ALPGVDIS
-566 RRDQWY
+566 RRDQWN

-598 VKLSPDLDYMSI
+598 VKLSPDLDYMAI
-610 SAISIESRQRLNA
+610 TAISIESRQRLNS

-645 LAHWLENRS
+645 LAHWLENRT

>member
-1 MKSAPSSGVRFFK
+1 MTSF
-14 FGFMIMAEYDVVV
+14 DVVV

-39 AAWKMG
+39 AAWKLG

-54 VNAIG
+54 INAIG

-119 YSEVAREVI
+119 YSEVAREAI
-128 TSLPGLDVIE
+128 TSLPGLAVIQ
-138 GELASFERLP
+138 GELAAFERIP
-148 DGRLEITLLDG
+148 DGRLELTLLNG
-159 KRYVTTNIVVTSGTF
+159 ERYVTRSLVITSGTF
-174 LASKMFTGLETSVG
+174 LASKMFTGLETSIG
-188 GRVGEPSS
+188 GRVGEPSA
-196 DKLSECLQRFGVQLR
+196 DKLSECLAANGVALR

-217 PSRLDPASIDFNEC
+217 PSRLDPDTIDFDEC
-231 DVQHGDEFP
+231 DVQHGDANP
-240 WPMSDCHLD
+240 WPMSDRHH
-249 NTVPGFDSSYFW
+249 NP
-261 GDPQKKFIRNDCVCW
+261 IRNDCVCW
-276 VTRTNIKT
+276 ITRTNIKT

-333 QADIGRIY
+333 QADIGRVY

-362 GLTRAKVLQIGY
+362 GLTRARVLQIGY

-392 KNVPGLYF
+392 KKVPGLYF

-415 QGLMAG
+415 QGLLAG
-421 INAALKVKG
+421 INAALKVKN
-430 EEPLILGRSESYL
+430 EPPFILGRSDSYL
-443 GVMVDDLVNVLL
+443 GVMADDLSNILL

-470 FLRSDNAEAR
+470 FLRSDNAETR
-480 LKEKAHR
+480 LKERAR
-487 IGMISDADYGDWLRR
+487 AIGMISDGDYADWKYRQG
-502 KQLMEDIKTRLAETS
+502 LMATAKTRLAEES
-517 AAPDEAN
+517 ATPDQAN
-524 RILEAG
+524 AILAAG
-530 GQALAT
+530 GQALST

-545 RRPGIDPEVFFKT
+545 RRPGINPEELFKA
-558 ALPEQSLS
+558 ALPDLPLS
-566 RRDQWY
+566 RRDQWFL
-572 MYAEEIYAGFFDR
+572 YAEEIYAGFFDR
-585 QAREIDDQ
+585 QAREIEDQ

-598 VKLSPDLDYMSI
+598 VKLPADFDYMQVG
-610 SAISIESRQRLNA
+610 AVSIESRQRLNA
-623 QKPLTLGQASRI
+623 HKPLTLGQASRI

-645 LAHWLENRS
+645 LAHWLENKGPLT

>member
-1 MKSAPSSGVRFFK
+1 ML
-14 FGFMIMAEYDVVV
+14 IAEFDVVV
-27 VGGGHAGIEATH
+27 VGGGHAGIEAAH
-39 AAWKMG
+39 ASWKLG

-54 VNAIG
+54 LNAIG

-111 RAQCDMKY
+111 RAQCDMQY
-119 YSEVAREVI
+119 YSEVARE
-128 TSLPGLDVIE
+128 TMESLPGLSLIQ
-138 GELASFERLP
+138 GELASFVRMP
-148 DGRLEITLLDG
+148 DGRLELTLLNG
-159 KRYVTTNIVVTSGTF
+159 ERYITRAVVVTSGTF
-174 LASKMFTGLETSVG
+174 LASKMFTGLDTSVG
-188 GRVGEPSS
+188 GRVGEPSA
-196 DKLSECLQRFGVQLR
+196 DKLSECIAAAGIQLR

-217 PSRLDPASIDFNEC
+217 PSRLDPDSIDFNEC
-231 DVQHGDEFP
+231 DVQRGDDNP
-240 WPMSDCHLD
+240 WPMSDRH
-249 NTVPGFDSSYFW
+249 VEGFFHADRFW
-261 GDPQKKFIRNDCVCW
+261 GDLKNKFVRNDCVCW
-276 VTRTNIKT
+276 ITRTNIKT

-333 QADIGRIY
+333 QASIGRVY

-392 KNVPGLYF
+392 KTFPGLYF

-430 EEPLILGRSESYL
+430 EQPFILGRSESYL
-443 GVMVDDLVNVLL
+443 GVMVDDLVNILL

-470 FLRSDNAEAR
+470 FLRSDNAEER
-480 LKEKAHR
+480 LKEKAR
-487 IGMISDADYGDWLRR
+487 KIGMIDDHDWADWVRR
-502 KQLMEDIKTRLAETS
+502 RSLMDEVKDRLSKES
-517 AAPDEAN
+517 AAPADAN
-524 RILEAG
+524 RVLLAG

-545 RRPGIDPEVFFKT
+545 RRPGINPETFFEV
-558 ALPEQSLS
+558 ALPDTKLS

-572 MYAEEIYAGFFDR
+572 LYAEEIYAGFFDR
-585 QAREIDDQ
+585 QSREIDDQ
-593 KKMES
+593 KKMEC
-598 VKLSPDLDYMSI
+598 VKLSPDLDYMQI

>member
-1 MKSAPSSGVRFFK
+1 
-14 FGFMIMAEYDVVV
+14 MIIAEFDVVV

-39 AAWKMG
+39 AAWKIG

-54 VNAIG
+54 LNAIG

-119 YSEVAREVI
+119 YSEVARE
-128 TSLPGLDVIE
+128 TMESLPGLTLIQ
-138 GELASFERLP
+138 GELASFERMN
-148 DGRLEITLLDG
+148 DGRLELTLLNGD
-159 KRYVTTNIVVTSGTF
+159 RYITRAIVVTSGTF
-174 LASKMFTGLETSVG
+174 LASKMFTGLETSIG
-188 GRVGEPSS
+188 GRVGEPSA
-196 DKLSECLQRFGVQLR
+196 DKLSECLAKNGIRLR

-217 PSRLDPASIDFNEC
+217 PSRLDPDSIDFNEC
-231 DVQHGDEFP
+231 DVQHGDEHP
-240 WPMSDCHLD
+240 WPMSDRH
-249 NTVPGFDSSYFW
+249 FDGATPDKFW
-261 GDPQKKFIRNDCVCW
+261 GDQINKFIRNDCVCW
-276 VTRTNIKT
+276 ITRTNIKT

-333 QADIGRIY
+333 QADIGRVY
-341 INGFSSSLPADIQL
+341 
-355 AAIHTIP
+355 
-362 GLTRAKVLQIGY
+362 AKVLQIGY

-430 EEPLILGRSESYL
+430 EEPFILGRSESYL
-443 GVMVDDLVNVLL
+443 GVMVDDLVNILL

-470 FLRSDNAEAR
+470 FLRSDNAEMR
-480 LKEKAHR
+480 LKEKAR
-487 IGMISDADYGDWLRR
+487 KIGMISDRDWEDWTRR
-502 KQLMEDIKTRLAETS
+502 RDLMASLKTQFTETS
-517 AAPDEAN
+517 ATPEEAN
-524 RILEAG
+524 TILEAG
-530 GQALAT
+530 GQALAS

-545 RRPGIDPEVFFKT
+545 RRPGIDPETFFKVAAQSSMPVSLT
-558 ALPEQSLS
+558 ARNAKLTTRRRWKRSSS
-566 RRDQWY
+566 RRT
-572 MYAEEIYAGFFDR
+572 
-585 QAREIDDQ
+585 
-593 KKMES
+593 
-598 VKLSPDLDYMSI
+598 SI
-610 SAISIESRQRLNA
+610 TCPLRPSASKAASASTPTSR
-623 QKPLTLGQASRI
+623 
-635 PGVRPADITV
+635 
-645 LAHWLENRS
+645 

>member
-1 MKSAPSSGVRFFK
+1 MSLV
-14 FGFMIMAEYDVVV
+14 AEFDVVV

-39 AAWKMG
+39 AAWKLG

-54 VNAIG
+54 INAIG

-128 TSLPGLDVIE
+128 TNLPGLSVIQ
-138 GELASFERLP
+138 GELAAFTRMA
-148 DGRLEITLLDG
+148 DGRLELTLLSG
-159 KRYVTTNIVVTSGTF
+159 ERYITRSLVITSGTF
-174 LASKMFTGLETSVG
+174 LASKMFTGLETSIG
-188 GRVGEPSS
+188 GRVGEPSA
-196 DKLSECLQRFGVQLR
+196 DKLSECLAREGIALR

-217 PSRLDPASIDFNEC
+217 PSRLDPDSIDFNEC
-231 DVQHGDEFP
+231 DVQRGDDTP
-240 WPMSDCHLD
+240 WPMSDRHLAE
-249 NTVPGFDSSYFW
+249 TVPGRDANYFW
-261 GDPQKKFIRNDCVCW
+261 GDPANKFIRNDCVCW
-276 VTRTNIKT
+276 ITRTNLKT

-333 QADIGRIY
+333 QADIGRVY

-362 GLTRAKVLQIGY
+362 GLTRARVLQIGY

-379 SVDATQLYPTFEC
+379 SVDATQLFPTFEC
-392 KNVPGLYF
+392 KKVPGLYF

-415 QGLMAG
+415 QGLLAG
-421 INAALKVKG
+421 INAALKIKG
-430 EEPLILGRSESYL
+430 EEPLILGRSDSYL
-443 GVMVDDLVNVLL
+443 GVMADDLVNILL

-470 FLRSDNAEAR
+470 FLRSDNADSPEGTRSQDWHDFGQRLLRLEAPSR
-480 LKEKAHR
+480 TDGDGPHPHDRR
-487 IGMISDADYGDWLRR
+487 IGNARPGKSDSGSWWTGSFDRAHPLDQRVAPSGNRPRAAFQGGCARPESDPPRPVVHVRRRNLRR
-502 KQLMEDIKTRLAETS
+502 
-517 AAPDEAN
+517 
-524 RILEAG
+524 ILRPAG
-530 GQALAT
+530 P
-536 ERTRWINVL
+536 RN
-545 RRPGIDPEVFFKT
+545 RRP
-558 ALPEQSLS
+558 
-566 RRDQWY
+566 
-572 MYAEEIYAGFFDR
+572 EED
-585 QAREIDDQ
+585 
-593 KKMES
+593 
-598 VKLSPDLDYMSI
+598 
-610 SAISIESRQRLNA
+610 
-623 QKPLTLGQASRI
+623 
-635 PGVRPADITV
+635 GVRAPARRLRLHAGDRRQYRKPP
-645 LAHWLENRS
+645 APKRP

>member
-1 MKSAPSSGVRFFK
+1 MLL
-14 FGFMIMAEYDVVV
+14 AEYDVVV

-39 AAWKMG
+39 AAWKLG

-128 TSLPGLDVIE
+128 TSLPGLDVIQ
-138 GELASFERLP
+138 GELAAFDRMA
-148 DGRLEITLLDG
+148 DGRLELTLLDG
-159 KRYVTTNIVVTSGTF
+159 KRYITKSIVITSGTF
-174 LASKMFTGLETSVG
+174 LASKMFTGLETSIG

-196 DKLSECLQRFGVQLR
+196 DKLSECLAREGVALR

-217 PSRLDPASIDFNEC
+217 PSRLDPDSIDFDEC

-240 WPMSDCHLD
+240 WPMSDRHLE
-249 NTVPGFDSSYFW
+249 NTVPGRDADYFW
-261 GDPQKKFIRNDCVCW
+261 GDSKNKFIRNDCVCW
-276 VTRTNIKT
+276 ITRTNKIT

-333 QADIGRIY
+333 QADIGRVY

-355 AAIHTIP
+355 SAIHTIP
-362 GLTRAKVLQIGY
+362 GLTRARVLQIGY

-392 KNVPGLYF
+392 KKVPGLYF

-430 EEPLILGRSESYL
+430 EEPFILGRSESYL

-470 FLRSDNAEAR
+470 FLRSDNAESR
-480 LKEKAHR
+480 LKDKAHK
-487 IGMISDADYGDWLRR
+487 IGMLSDSDYADWNRR
-502 KQLMEDIKTRLAETS
+502 RELMATVRTRLAEMS
-517 AAPDEAN
+517 AHPDDAN
-524 RILEAG
+524 RILAEG

-545 RRPGIDPEVFFKT
+545 RRPGIDPEMFFKV
-558 ALPEQSLS
+558 ALPDLQIP

-585 QAREIDDQ
+585 QAREIDEQ

-598 VKLSPDLDYMSI
+598 VKLSPDFDFMQI
-610 SAISIESRQRLNA
+610 TAISIESRQRLNA

-645 LAHWLENRS
+645 LAHWLENRGV

>member
-1 MKSAPSSGVRFFK
+1 MLN
-14 FGFMIMAEYDVVV
+14 AEYDVVV
-27 VGGGHAGIEATH
+27 VGGGHAGIEAAH
-39 AAWKMG
+39 AAWKLG

-111 RAQCDMKY
+111 RAQCDMKF

-128 TSLPGLDVIE
+128 TSLPGLSVVQ
-138 GELASFERLP
+138 GELACFERMM
-148 DGRLEITLLDG
+148 DGRLEITLLNGD
-159 KRYVTTNIVVTSGTF
+159 RYITRSIVVTSGTF
-174 LASKMFTGLETSVG
+174 LASKMFTGLETSIG
-188 GRVGEPSS
+188 GRVGEPSA
-196 DKLSECLQRFGVQLR
+196 DKLSECLAKNQVRLR

-217 PSRLDPASIDFNEC
+217 PSRLDPDSIDFDEC
-231 DVQHGDEFP
+231 EIQRGDDVA
-240 WPMSDCHLD
+240 WPMSDRHLD
-249 NTVPGFDSSYFW
+249 GTVPGFGADYFW
-261 GDPQKKFIRNDCVCW
+261 GDQKNHFVRNDCVCW
-276 VTRTNIKT
+276 ITRTNIKT

-333 QADIGRIY
+333 QADIGRVY

-430 EEPLILGRSESYL
+430 EAPFILGRSESYL

-480 LKEKAHR
+480 LKERAHQ
-487 IGMISDADYGDWLRR
+487 IGMISDADYADYKRR
-502 KQLMEDIKTRLAETS
+502 CQQMDDVRTRLAEES
-517 AAPDEAN
+517 ALPEDAN
-524 RILEAG
+524 KVLAAG
-530 GQALAT
+530 GQALA
-536 ERTRWINVL
+536 EQRTRWINVL
-545 RRPGIDPEVFFKT
+545 RRPGIDPEVFFKV
-558 ALPEQSLS
+558 ALPAEKLPELQLT

-598 VKLSPDLDYMSI
+598 VKLAPDFDYMQI
-610 SAISIESRQRLNA
+610 TAISIESRQRLNA

-645 LAHWLENRS
+645 LAHWLDNRTQSGQ

>member
-1 MKSAPSSGVRFFK
+1 
-14 FGFMIMAEYDVVV
+14 MIVAEYDVVV
-27 VGGGHAGIEATH
+27 IGGGHAGIEATH
-39 AAWKMG
+39 AAWKLG
-45 VKTAMLTMD
+45 VKTAMLTMEID
-54 VNAIG
+54 AIG

-119 YSEVAREVI
+119 YSEVAKEVI
-128 TSLPGLDVIE
+128 TNLPGLDVIE
-138 GELASFERLP
+138 GELASFERMS
-148 DGRLEITLLDG
+148 DGRLELSLLDG
-159 KRYVTTNIVVTSGTF
+159 KRYLTKSIVITSGTF
-174 LASKMFTGLETSVG
+174 LASKMFTGLDTSIG

-196 DKLSECLQRFGVQLR
+196 DKLSECLAREGVQLR

-217 PSRLDPASIDFNEC
+217 PSRLDPDSIDFNEC
-231 DVQHGDEFP
+231 EVQRGDDSP
-240 WPMSDCHLD
+240 WPMSDRHLE
-249 NTVPGFDSSYFW
+249 NTVPGRDANYFW
-261 GDPQKKFIRNDCVCW
+261 GDQKNSFVRNDCVCW
-276 VTRTNIKT
+276 ITRTNIKT

-333 QADIGRIY
+333 QADIGRVY

-355 AAIHTIP
+355 QAIHTIP

-392 KNVPGLYF
+392 KKVPGLYL

-480 LKEKAHR
+480 LKEKAR
-487 IGMISDADYGDWLRR
+487 KIGMLSESDFADWVRR
-502 KQLMEDIKTRLAETS
+502 RELMAAVKERLTTTSALPEEANSILAE
-517 AAPDEAN
+517 
-524 RILEAG
+524 G

-545 RRPGIDPEVFFKT
+545 RRPGIDPEVFFKV
-558 ALPEQSLS
+558 ALPLETVPEMQLA

-598 VKLSPDLDYMSI
+598 VKLSPDFDFMQI

-645 LAHWLENRS
+645 LAHWLDNRGV